1 MTTEQQLD
9 AANHEIALLTSGFHA
24 AARWM
29 DEDREKLTSELA
41 TLRTEL
47 EWHVEEYKHLTSEL
61 ADAQQKI
68 EKLTAEL
75 ATPRRDA
82 ERLYALAQS
91 CEVHFSA
98 SEQRAIGML
107 HKDIKLV
114 RAAILAELADKLI
127 LSNPRTP

>member
-29 DEDREKLTSELA
+29 DEDREK
-41 TLRTEL
+41 
-47 EWHVEEYKHLTSEL
+47 LTSEL